1 MSEEQ
6 TYPPML
12 VLRYMNQHRSELLK
26 NLVACRVYS
35 DGTWY
40 NSFVDLKA
48 MLNKVKWNVLY
59 S

>member
-26 NLVACRVYS
+26 NVVACRISS

-40 NSFVDLKA
+40 NPFVDLRV
-48 MLNKVKWNVLY
+48 MLNKVKWNVLH